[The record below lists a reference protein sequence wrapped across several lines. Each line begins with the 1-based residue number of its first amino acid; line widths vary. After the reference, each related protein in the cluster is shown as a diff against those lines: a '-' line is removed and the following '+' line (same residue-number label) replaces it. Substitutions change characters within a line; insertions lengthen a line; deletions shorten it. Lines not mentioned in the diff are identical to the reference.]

1 MFKMTSSSPLQVIDS
16 KEITADKSKLLCQS
30 RFIAKFLLARKIEN
44 SFNYPIIKEYIIF
57 LQIHEMKFII
67 VKKRYIAVSNP

>member
-1 MFKMTSSSPLQVIDS
+1 MTSSSPLQVIDS

-44 SFNYPIIKEYIIF
+44 SFNYPIIKE
-57 LQIHEMKFII
+57 
-67 VKKRYIAVSNP
+67 